1 MSMFKRGYVM
11 RMSTKTLASL
21 LLVTAVAAAVPGI
34 SRIPGSKRRQ
44 ESQFDRLLQ
53 RHDRKGELRAEV
65 LGLDAPTFRELQKK
79 LPFEDIARRRGFHSP
94 RAFRIA
100 LLGKLKNEL
109 HSRGWTAH
117 KIEQYMA
124 TRRGRLG

>member
-1 MSMFKRGYVM
+1 M

-53 RHDRKGELRAEV
+53 RHDRKGELRADV
-65 LGLDAPTFRELQKK
+65 LGIDAQTFRTLQKK
-79 LPFEDIARRRGFHSP
+79 LTFEEIAKRRGFGNA
-94 RAFRIA
+94 RAFRMA

-109 HSRGWTAH
+109 HQRGWTSH
-117 KIEQYMA
+117 RIEQYMA
-124 TRRGRLG
+124 MRSGRIG